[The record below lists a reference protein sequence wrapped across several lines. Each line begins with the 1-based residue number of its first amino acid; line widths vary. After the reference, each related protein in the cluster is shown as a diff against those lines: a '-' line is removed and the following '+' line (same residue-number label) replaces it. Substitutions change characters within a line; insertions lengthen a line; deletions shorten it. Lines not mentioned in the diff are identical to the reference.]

1 MQVQLRRLII
11 FKLKKFKLEN
21 VFFKN
26 GSLLCVYFFFFFY
39 LSCFIFS
46 VSVDIMQKFGQK
58 KFRITFIYHDCEL

>member
-26 GSLLCVYFFFFFY
+26 GSLLCVYFFFSFY

-58 KFRITFIYHDCEL
+58 KFRRTFIYHDCEL